1 MDSSDNSEYSS
12 NSSSEEHRDLV
23 EVAQGIKSTASH
35 FQGYVKEYRR
45 ELENQLDHNA
55 KIRDDTFD
63 ELFEAGFG
71 LLINDPEMYQDDP
84 VIDESIMIATRSS
97 FKYWKYIKRKSSV
110 VFKRVYEEG
119 EENVLDNLYGIIIEL
134 SKEQFTIQFNCN
146 LKKLKEICKPAID
159 FYRSNLRE
167 PTANMKKHMY
177 LPVLSYNEVMMDRC
191 EQVEEYLKNPSEFND
206 AIKSIFLLL
215 GDTDSWR
222 QGYDTKDD
230 KFEEKPYIS
239 ECIKDLNI
247 FQQEAVLNCLK
258 CEYFHLIHGP
268 PGTGKT
274 ETIIALLRCLT
285 KAKKRVL
292 VCSEQN
298 KAVDLVLSKFTQTLE
313 GEELGYR
320 QIVRTGNKYL
330 VDEDSWE
337 YMFKFVEKYRV
348 TARLNYRGVTRKPLP
363 KEDSSHPLETSQVV
377 FSTLCSSYAPLF
389 HKLFEKKLFD
399 YVIIDEAAMSSI
411 PFTMMAMKFGKK
423 VIFAGDHFQLGPVIK
438 SRNEELMLSL
448 FERIINKAASSTPG
462 FEYPIASVLSRQY
475 RMNSLICEASN
486 EYLYGQKIEDHD
498 DVSNRTLASIG
509 IPDGDFLRSDCPIN
523 WITHIGK
530 EQTEVDNTGFHN
542 NVEAM
547 IVIILLRDLLGMGV
561 KIKDIGIVCAY
572 NQQKELIINNF
583 TQELKGGTDGIPQVS
598 SVEGFQ
604 GGEREVIIYCTT
616 RGNKAGNIGFLA
628 EDRKLNVAVTRAKS
642 MLIVIANS
650 STLLKEEKS
659 FHSILHSKIKNKGD
673 LFEHRYHK
681 NKLKC
686 ISRAGQVVLEPKTVI
701 STIAKSRESKA
712 QGT

>member
-23 EVAQGIKSTASH
+23 EVAQGIKSTAGH
-35 FQGYVKEYRR
+35 FHAYVKAYFE
-45 ELENQLDHNA
+45 ELRHQIEHNA
-55 KIRDDTFD
+55 RIRSDSFD
-63 ELFEAGFG
+63 NLLEKGYG
-71 LLINDPEMYQDDP
+71 LLIYNPEMYQEDP
-84 VIDESIMIATRSS
+84 IIDESVMIIERSNLEIG
-97 FKYWKYIKRKSSV
+97 KYIKRKSSV
-110 VFKRVYEEG
+110 VFKRVYEVG
-119 EENVLDNLYGIIIEL
+119 EASVLNDIYGVVIEC
-134 SKEQFTIQFNCN
+134 SRDHFAIQFNC
-146 LKKLKEICKPAID
+146 KLKDLRKICEPAIK
-159 FYRSNLRE
+159 YNKSNLSR
-167 PTANMKKHMY
+167 PTANMKERMY
-177 LPVLSYNEVMMDRC
+177 LPVLSYNKVVMDRC
-191 EQVEEYLKNPSEFND
+191 IEVKKYLENPYRFNK
-206 AIKSIFLLL
+206 AINSIFQLL
-215 GDTDSWR
+215 GDTDFWR
-222 QGYDTKDD
+222 KSYDTNDD
-230 KFEEKPYIS
+230 DFEEEPYIS

-258 CEYFHLIHGP
+258 CENFHLIHGP

-285 KAKKRVL
+285 KANKKVL

-298 KAVDLVLSKFTQTLE
+298 KAVDLVLSKFSNTVE
-313 GEELGYR
+313 GKELGYT
-320 QIVRTGNKYL
+320 QIARTGNKYL
-330 VDEDSWE
+330 IDENSWE
-337 YMFKFVEKYRV
+337 YMFKFIEKPRV
-348 TARLNYRGVTRKPLP
+348 TARLDSQGVTRKPLP
-363 KEDSSHPLETSQVV
+363 KEGSSHPLETSRVV
-377 FSTLCSSYAPLF
+377 FSTLCSTYAPLF
-389 HKLFEKKLFD
+389 HKLFQDNLFD

-438 SRNEELMLSL
+438 TRNEELKLSL
-448 FERIINKAASSTPG
+448 FERIINKAASSTPA

-486 EYLYGQKIEDHD
+486 EYLYGQKIEDHY

-530 EQTEVDNTGFHN
+530 EQTEGDNTGFHN
-542 NVEAM
+542 NVEAT

-572 NQQKELIINNF
+572 NQQKELIIKNF
-583 TQELKGGTDGIPQVS
+583 TQELKGGMDGIPQVS

-604 GGEREVIIYCTT
+604 GGEKEVIIYCTT

-701 STIAKSRESKA
+701 STKAKSRESKA